1 MRAVGLGGNPTNT
14 VSFIQAFEYI
24 TLNDYVFALIF
35 HLTCE
40 TKKILPPLLLT
51 SQDIESLEKR
61 FFFLVCYY
69 LLHFSPR
76 SGGNSDG
83 GNEAQ
88 GDREMEFHFSLQ
100 GKKQYVPIDL
110 DVMSVCFSK
119 RYACSRSSL

>member
-61 FFFLVCYY
+61 FFF
-69 LLHFSPR
+69 
-76 SGGNSDG
+76 
-83 GNEAQ
+83 
-88 GDREMEFHFSLQ
+88 
-100 GKKQYVPIDL
+100 
-110 DVMSVCFSK
+110 
-119 RYACSRSSL
+119 